1 MGERNGS
8 PATSRSAQGWVL
20 ALASVASFMLAL
32 DALVVATSLTAIRL
46 DLGAT
51 IEGLGWAANAYNVSF
66 AVLLMTG
73 AALGDRFGRRRM
85 YVAGLVLF
93 AMASAACALS
103 PDIGWLIAARA
114 VQGVGAAVVAP
125 LALTLLSAAFPPERR
140 GRALGIVA
148 GLAGLATF
156 SGPFVGGAIAEGLA
170 WQWIFWLNVP
180 IGLFAAFL
188 AHRRIGES
196 VGPNSSLDLGGLTLV
211 TAGVLGVVWGLAR
224 GHVAGWGSLEVLTSL
239 VAGVLL
245 LTAFGAWERHAAAPM
260 LPLRLFRSSAFTAG
274 NVANFCLWGSLYGFL
289 FLTAQ
294 YLQTALGHG
303 PLGAGLRL
311 MACTSALILVAPLAG
326 ALADRFGERRFMV
339 GGLLLQTTGMASL
352 ALIADADLAFSLMV
366 LPLVVGGIG
375 VSMGIPTAQR
385 AVVGAVTAAEVGQ
398 ASGVVTTLRVLGG
411 AFGIAT
417 LTAVFAGT
425 GGLASSAAFADGFA
439 PAIAVAA
446 ALAFVGAIAA
456 LWLPGRT
463 PGARPLSTPTI
474 EQAAGVTT

>member
-1 MGERNGS
+1 MAVADGTPE
-8 PATSRSAQGWVL
+8 TSRSAQGWVL
-20 ALASVASFMLAL
+20 ALASVASFMVAL
-32 DALVVATSLTAIRL
+32 DALVVATALTAIRL
-46 DLGAT
+46 DLGAS
-51 IEGLGWAANAYNVSF
+51 IEGLEWTANAYNVSF

-73 AALGDRFGRRRM
+73 AALGDRFGRRRI

-93 AMASAACALS
+93 AVASAACALS
-103 PDIGWLIAARA
+103 PSIGWLITARA
-114 VQGVGAAVVAP
+114 VQGVGAALVAP

-140 GRALGIVA
+140 GRALGIMT

-156 SGPFVGGAIAEGLA
+156 SGPLIGGAIAEGLA

-180 IGLFAAFL
+180 IGLVAALL
-188 AHRRIGES
+188 AHRRIAES
-196 VGPNSSLDLGGLTLV
+196 VGPNHRLDLGGLALV

-224 GHVAGWGSLEVLTSL
+224 GSVAGWGSVEVVASL
-239 VAGVLL
+239 AAGALL
-245 LTAFGAWERHAAAPM
+245 ISAFVAWERRAPAPM
-260 LPLRLFRSSAFTAG
+260 LPLRFFRLPAFTAG
-274 NVANFCLWGSLYGFL
+274 NVANFGLWGSLYGFL

-311 MACTSALILVAPLAG
+311 MACTSALILIAPLTG

-339 GGLLLQTTGMASL
+339 GGLLLQATGMGWL
-352 ALIADADLAFSLMV
+352 ALIADADLAYSQMV

-385 AVVGAVTAAEVGQ
+385 AVVGAVAAPEIGQ
-398 ASGVVTTLRVLGG
+398 AAGVVTTLRVLGG

-425 GGLASSAAFADGFA
+425 GSLASPEAFSDGFA
-439 PAIAVAA
+439 PAIGVAA
-446 ALAFVGAIAA
+446 ALAFGGAIAA
-456 LWLPGRT
+456 LWLPRHMHHAPSLRT
-463 PGARPLSTPTI
+463 ASPT
-474 EQAAGVTT
+474 GVTL